1 MFEDECRTSSLGV
14 PRNYVTYH
22 ITAVQFEVP
31 QVPLIAS
38 SYLPRRR
45 TLACQA
51 HRILEALAE
60 WGLAWQQRHLLDFH
74 AACRAFHPIH
84 LDVHGGAELAPRQ
97 TPHCPLMAIVNPSL
111 PRIPAQSRSFLRTK
125 RILLGHKKRPRWWPR
140 GMVDFTSS
148 PAPRKRSCH

>member
-84 LDVHGGAELAPRQ
+84 LDVHGGVELAPRQ
-97 TPHCPLMAIVNPSL
+97 TPHCPLMACSGPIFSQDKENIIGPQEVSEMV
-111 PRIPAQSRSFLRTK
+111 AQRN
-125 RILLGHKKRPRWWPR
+125 G
-140 GMVDFTSS
+140 
-148 PAPRKRSCH
+148 